1 MRHNVQYNISSSG
14 ENPTTIV
21 EYSSSYSVSAEDR
34 VFEREDEMWNEVPVL
49 AQAGLVT

>member
-1 MRHNVQYNISSSG
+1 MRHNVEYNISSSG